1 MQGQNNTPPPRRRRE
16 LLEEP
21 SAEGA
26 LTRAA
31 RLTPRETTERA
42 GGARRLRQARPQGAA
57 EPREE
62 LRGWLSGRGNLRR
75 AMLLQVVLAPPKA
88 LSPDEEPA

>member
-1 MQGQNNTPPPRRRRE
+1 MQSQNNTPLPRRRRD
-16 LLEEP
+16 LQEEP

-31 RLTPRETTERA
+31 RPSPREVIERA
-42 GGARRLRQARPQGAA
+42 RDARRLRQARAHGAL
-57 EPREE
+57 EPPEE
-62 LRGWLSGRGNLRR
+62 LREWLSDRGNLRR
-75 AMLLQVVLAPPKA
+75 AMLLQVVLGPPKA

>member
-1 MQGQNNTPPPRRRRE
+1 MQGQNNTPPPRRRRD

-31 RLTPRETTERA
+31 RPTPREATERA
-42 GGARRLRQARPQGAA
+42 RDARRLGQAQSPHAA

-75 AMLLQVVLAPPKA
+75 AMLLQVVLGPPKA